1 MNTKNKIFLVTGGL
15 GHIGSSLTEKL
26 LDSGHTVLIVD
37 DLSTQRFPSLFGK
50 LQHDSFYFINQSVQ
64 GKLVPK
70 QIKNIVEELGSKLD
84 AIIHL
89 SAQTDAATSFD
100 REQELKANNIAST
113 DAAISIAEENNC
125 QLIYPS
131 STSVYGENSD
141 LVTEDSKTNPQSPYA
156 ESKLIE
162 EAKVLQEAS
171 NSLIL
176 RLGTI
181 AGPSI
186 GMRFHTAVNSFIWK
200 AMIGQPV
207 TIWKTALD
215 QKRPYLCL
223 SDAVLAFEHSIN
235 NNLNNKQIYNV
246 LTENSTP
253 RLICQSIK
261 EVLGEFEIEFVD
273 SRIMNQLTYEVSS
286 KKFED
291 TGFEFLSSLDKAINE
306 TVNFLRHK
314 SI

>member
-1 MNTKNKIFLVTGGL
+1 MSKANN
-15 GHIGSSLTEKL
+15 
-26 LDSGHTVLIVD
+26 
-37 DLSTQRFPSLFGK
+37 
-50 LQHDSFYFINQSVQ
+50 
-64 GKLVPK
+64 
-70 QIKNIVEELGSKLD
+70 NIVEELGSKLD

-100 REQELKANNIAST
+100 REQELKENNILT

-125 QLIYPS
+125 QLIYPPQLS
-131 STSVYGENSD
+131 LWRKFGPGYGR
-141 LVTEDSKTNPQSPYA
+141 LKTNPQSPY

-223 SDAVLAFEHSIN
+223 SDAVLAFEHSIKI
-235 NNLNNKQIYNV
+235 LNNKQIYNV
-246 LTENSTP
+246 LTET
-253 RLICQSIK
+253 
-261 EVLGEFEIEFVD
+261 VHLGSSVRVSKRYCEFEIEFVD

-291 TGFEFLSSLDKAINE
+291 TGFEFLSSLDKAI
-306 TVNFLRHK
+306 K
-314 SI
+314 KQ